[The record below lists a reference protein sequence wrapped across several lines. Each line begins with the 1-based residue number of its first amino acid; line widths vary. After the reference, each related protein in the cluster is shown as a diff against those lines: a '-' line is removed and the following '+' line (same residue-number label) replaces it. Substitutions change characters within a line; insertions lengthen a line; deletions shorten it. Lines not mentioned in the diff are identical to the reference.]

1 MTLLSTKHMY
11 DIAEWCQDRGMLPD
25 RITGSD
31 VKAACTSLGI
41 ANDGDFD
48 LYQVKE
54 IGSLYELE

>member
-1 MTLLSTKHMY
+1 MTSLTTKQMY
-11 DIAEWCQDRGMLPD
+11 DVAEWCQDRGMIAD

-31 VKAACTSLGI
+31 VKAACVSLGI

-54 IGSLYELE
+54 IGSLCESE